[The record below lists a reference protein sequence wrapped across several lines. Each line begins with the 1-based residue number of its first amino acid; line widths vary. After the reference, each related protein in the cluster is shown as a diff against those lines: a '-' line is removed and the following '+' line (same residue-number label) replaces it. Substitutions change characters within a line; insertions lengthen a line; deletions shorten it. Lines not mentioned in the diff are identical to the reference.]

1 MSIKKMSLLVSSG
14 LLFFL
19 VISTILNTIAVNKKR
34 LEEKVIATVK
44 HEINP
49 DNMVSSYNYVLVEEP
64 VEDKKEEDTVIEEEI
79 NNDND
84 NATETTEESEA
95 VYVGKMT
102 GYGADCNGCSGVG
115 TLSCR
120 TIDGSKHTLSI
131 DGEYYYDANY
141 GSVRIVAADLSQFPC
156 GTIVEVDH
164 PNLGTFYAVVLDTG
178 GSVQRAWQ
186 NGTVWMDL
194 AFKTEADPNIYS
206 STSNNTTYSVQR
218 WGW

>member
-19 VISTILNTIAVNKKR
+19 VISTILNTITVNKRR
-34 LEEKVIATVK
+34 LAEKVISNVK
-44 HEINP
+44 YEINP
-49 DNMVSSYNYVLVEEP
+49 DNMVSSYNYILVEEP
-64 VEDKKEEDTVIEEEI
+64 VIEQKVEDTVIVEETGD
-79 NNDND
+79 DND
-84 NATETTEESEA
+84 NVTESTEA

-131 DGEYYYDANY
+131 DGEYYYDDNY

-156 GTIVEVDH
+156 GTIVKVDH

-178 GSVQRAWQ
+178 GSVQKAWQ

-194 AFKTEADPNIYS
+194 AFKTETDPNIYS

>member
-14 LLFFL
+14 LIFFL
-19 VISTILNTIAVNKKR
+19 VLSIILNTIAVNKKR
-34 LEEKVIATVK
+34 LAEKIILNVK

-49 DNMVSSYNYVLVEEP
+49 KEMVSSYNYILVEKP
-64 VEDKKEEDTVIEEEI
+64 VLDNVSETAIEEKI
-79 NNDND
+79 DND
-84 NATETTEESEA
+84 NLTEFNDA
-95 VYVGKMT
+95 IYVGKMT
-102 GYGADCNGCSGVG
+102 GYGADCKGCSGVG

-120 TIDGSKHTLSI
+120 TMDGSKHTLSI

-156 GTIVEVDH
+156 GTIVKIDH
-164 PNLGTFYAVVLDTG
+164 PNLGAFYAVVLDTG
-178 GSVQRAWQ
+178 GSVQKAWQ

-194 AFKTEADPNIYS
+194 AFKTETDPNIYS

>member
-14 LLFFL
+14 LIFFL
-19 VISTILNTIAVNKKR
+19 VLSTIINTITINKKR
-34 LEEKVIATVK
+34 LAEKVILNVK
-44 HEINP
+44 HEINQN
-49 DNMVSSYNYVLVEEP
+49 NMVSSYNYILVEEP
-64 VEDKKEEDTVIEEEI
+64 VVESQPVENIVEETI
-79 NNDND
+79 NDSNDNE
-84 NATETTEESEA
+84 TESTQA

-120 TIDGSKHTLSI
+120 ALDGSRHTLSI
-131 DGEYYYDANY
+131 DGEYYYDDTY

-194 AFKTEADPNIYS
+194 AFKTETDPNIYS